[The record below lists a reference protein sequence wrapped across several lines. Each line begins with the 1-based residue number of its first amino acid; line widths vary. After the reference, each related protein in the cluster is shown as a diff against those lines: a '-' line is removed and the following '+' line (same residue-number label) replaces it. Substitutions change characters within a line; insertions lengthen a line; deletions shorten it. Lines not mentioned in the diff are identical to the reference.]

1 MKKIYNKIIIL
12 IILFVSVFVF
22 AAETFYNEQTLID
35 EASKAKT
42 NKQQVSSNRNLLS
55 YYMNQKNYE
64 KAFPVCE
71 KLLKLNLSKKQKYY
85 LYMDAAVTCQN
96 LGHVEDSIEYFKEAE
111 YIYPKKIDPKIM
123 LGKIYF
129 ENDLYELAKNK
140 FYEAL
145 QIDIKSVT
153 ASIWLGDIYRLQS
166 NFKAALEYYEYA
178 QKLRDNL
185 DISVY
190 LHTAEAAKELGL
202 TDKAINI
209 LEKIYKSDHRKDVSL
224 MLSSLYKEQGRY
236 KDAEEKLSYLINNT
250 NVKDIELY
258 ANLAALCITSKEYER
273 AKKLLLDFK
282 SSNKTKE
289 NREVI
294 DLLLADVYFS
304 LSEKETARQLLKEVD
319 KYTDSD
325 YIKLH
330 TEHFLKIYK

>member
-1 MKKIYNKIIIL
+1 MKKICGKIITL
-12 IILFVSVFVF
+12 TILFISVFVF
-22 AAETFYNEQTLID
+22 ADAFNNEQTLIQ
-35 EASKAKT
+35 EISKAKT
-42 NKQQVSSNRNLLS
+42 NKEHILSNRNLLS

-71 KLLKLNLSKKQKYY
+71 QLFRLKLSKKQKYY

-111 YIYPKKIDPKIM
+111 YLYPKKIDPKIM

-129 ENDLYELAKNK
+129 QNALYELAKNK

-153 ASIWLGDIYRLQS
+153 ASVWLGDIYRVQS
-166 NFKAALEYYEYA
+166 NFKTALQYYEYA

-185 DISVY
+185 DITVY
-190 LHTAEAAKELGL
+190 LNTAESAKELGL
-202 TDKAINI
+202 TDKAVNI
-209 LEKIYKSDHRKDVSL
+209 LERIYKSNHRKDISL
-224 MLSSLYKEQGRY
+224 MLASLYKEQGRY
-236 KDAEEKLSYLINNT
+236 KDAEEKLSYLINNA

-258 ANLAALCITSKEYER
+258 ANLAALYIFSREYEK

-282 SSNKTKE
+282 NSNKTND

-294 DLLLADVYFS
+294 DLLLVDVYFN
-304 LSEKETARQLLKEVD
+304 LSEKDTAEQLFKEVIG
-319 KYTDSD
+319 YTSSD
-325 YIKLH
+325 YVKLH
-330 TEHFLKIYK
+330 AGQFLKFYK